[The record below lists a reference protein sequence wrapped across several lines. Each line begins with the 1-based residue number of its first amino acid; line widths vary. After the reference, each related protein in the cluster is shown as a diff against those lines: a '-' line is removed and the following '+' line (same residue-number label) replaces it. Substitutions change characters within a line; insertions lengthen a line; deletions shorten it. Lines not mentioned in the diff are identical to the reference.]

1 MKLFLYS
8 SAALAI
14 LSACGSTSAANPD
27 PKNPAHCVAAFH
39 YGRELMLTGDNPDY
53 KVAIGMSGRAL
64 FEMKRIPA
72 SELQTSREVGGDIL
86 QNYEKNTDVMNKLL
100 LDCRANQNADPSF
113 QAADKSGAIM
123 AAARKIDPICKNDQA
138 CLAGKKY

>member
-1 MKLFLYS
+1 MKLVLYS

-14 LSACGSTSAANPD
+14 LSACSSTSAANPD

-39 YGRELMLTGDNPDY
+39 YGRELMLTGNNPDY
-53 KVAIGMSGRAL
+53 KVAIGMTGRAL
-64 FEMKRIPA
+64 FEMNRLPS
-72 SELQTSREVGGDIL
+72 SELTTSKEIGADL
-86 QNYEKNTDVMNKLL
+86 LKKYENNTDVMQKLL

-123 AAARKIDPICKNDQA
+123 AAARKIDPICKDDRA

>member
-8 SAALAI
+8 GAALTI

-39 YGRELMLTGDNPDY
+39 YGRELMLTGANPNY
-53 KVAIGMSGRAL
+53 NGAIGMSGRML
-64 FEMKRIPA
+64 FEMKRMAA
-72 SELQTSREVGGDIL
+72 SELPEAKEVGSDFLAKHANNI
-86 QNYEKNTDVMNKLL
+86 NVMQKLL

-123 AAARKIDPICKNDQA
+123 AAARKIDPICKDDEA
-138 CLAGKKY
+138 CLAGRKY